1 MVFAHKKEVISF
13 KDFMSRPAPQI
24 ISKKTPL
31 LPVYSFL
38 PPISIKSIFPFGTD
52 AIFTGFIIG
61 CSLLLV
67 IIVSEKLLAKN
78 GFAEVSTF
86 ISTTMKVTLPVI
98 AFGSAIYFL
107 LKL

>member
-13 KDFMSRPAPQI
+13 KEFMSRPAQSIP
-24 ISKKTPL
+24 KKAPL

-38 PPISIKSIFPFGTD
+38 PTISIKSMFPFGAD
-52 AIFTGFIIG
+52 PIFTGFIIG
-61 CSLLLV
+61 CGILLV
-67 IIVSEKLLAKN
+67 IIVGEKLLAKN